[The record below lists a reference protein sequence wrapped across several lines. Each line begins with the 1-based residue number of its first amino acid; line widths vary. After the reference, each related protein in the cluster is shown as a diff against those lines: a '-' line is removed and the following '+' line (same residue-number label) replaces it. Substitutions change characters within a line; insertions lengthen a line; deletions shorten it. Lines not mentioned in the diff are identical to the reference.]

1 MADDRHVRLP
11 GIGVIRTKEPT
22 TKLAGLLDAGAG
34 RVLSATV
41 SQQAGRWYVSFTCEV
56 TRPGHRPL
64 PGPGVGVDVSV
75 KSLAVLSSGEV
86 IENPEHLS
94 KYARRMARLQGQCAR
109 RAAPVKER
117 ASSGRWACS
126 TTRLGRTPAKLA
138 AARSDRLHKLTA
150 RLAKTHATVV
160 IEDLGV
166 AAMTASARGSRQRR
180 GKAGL
185 KRAVLEAAP
194 GELRR
199 QLAYKTAWYGSA
211 LVVADRW
218 YLFQELSRCKPVK
231 AKLSLSE
238 RTCRCEHWVWPQ
250 TGT

>member
-64 PGPGVGVDVSV
+64 PGPGVGVDVGV

-126 TTRLGRTPAKLA
+126 TTRLGRTHSKLA

-180 GKAGL
+180 GKA
-185 KRAVLEAAP
+185 ALEAAP

-218 YLFQELSRCKPVK
+218 CLFQELSRHKTVK
-231 AKLSLSE
+231 AKLSLSD
-238 RTCRCEHWVWPQ
+238 PDIAA
-250 TGT
+250 G